1 MNNFKQIN
9 GYEDLTDNQV
19 RKIVGGGVNV
29 NISFDWTEIRDTIW
43 GFCDGISGQKHKS
56 KKQRGR

>member
-1 MNNFKQIN
+1 MNNLTQIN
-9 GYEDLTDNQV
+9 SYEDLTDTQA
-19 RKIVGGGVNV
+19 RKIVGGGITV
-29 NISFDWTEIRDTIW
+29 NIGVDWSGLRDAIW